1 MKESKRRSLA
11 KVISWRFTATMTT
24 IIISYIITG
33 NTDFAMKIGVIEVLA
48 KIALQ
53 YGHERIWSKIK
64 FGVPKPMDYQI

>member
-24 IIISYIITG
+24 IIISFIITG
-33 NTDFAMKIGVIEVLA
+33 NTDFAVKIGVIEVVA

-53 YGHERIWSKIK
+53 YFHERMWFKIK
-64 FGVPKPMDYQI
+64 FGAPKPLDYQI

>member
-11 KVISWRFTATMTT
+11 KVVSWRFTATMTT

-33 NTDFAMKIGVIEVLA
+33 NTDFAMKIGVIEVVA

-53 YGHERIWSKIK
+53 YGHERLWSKIK
-64 FGVPKPMDYQI
+64 FGAPKPLDYQI

>member
-24 IIISYIITG
+24 IIISFIITG
-33 NTDFAMKIGVIEVLA
+33 NTDLAVKIGVIEVLA

-53 YGHERIWSKIK
+53 YVHERLWFKIK
-64 FGVPKPMDYQI
+64 FGLPKQMDYQI

>member
-24 IIISYIITG
+24 IIISFIITG
-33 NTDFAMKIGVIEVLA
+33 NTDFAVKIGVIEVVA

-53 YGHERIWSKIK
+53 YFHERLWFKIK
-64 FGVPKPMDYQI
+64 FGLPKAMDYQI

>member
-48 KIALQ
+48 KILLQ
-53 YGHERIWSKIK
+53 YGHERLWSKVK
-64 FGVPKPMDYQI
+64 FGIPKPMDYQI

>member
-33 NTDFAMKIGVIEVLA
+33 NTDFAMKIGVIEVVA